1 MLENVTRT
9 MGTADVGEHLA
20 GVFQNP
26 GLLMGIPLAL
36 AGAVFMSLGAQY
48 QHRGVEKVERLS
60 GSDAA
65 TGLSWAQVRG
75 LLTRPSWI
83 IGTLMLALA
92 IVCQLAALTKAPLIV
107 VQPLGAIALVIT
119 TLLNARVTGVAPT
132 KRSLVSIFACVG
144 GIFIFVLF
152 AALFAV
158 EREISEI
165 QLFTILTILLVVIIV
180 LGTCWLIL
188 RRRMRALFYVTGAG
202 ILYGFVATLAKAVI
216 SRIQFGQ
223 FDWLTAVCVIALIA
237 AGAAGAYFVQTAY
250 GSGPPD
256 LVIAGLTVVDPM
268 VAVLIGLLVLE
279 EGAAAPPWVFI
290 AFGVS
295 GAIAGWGVVTLARY
309 HPQVISESQELPITR
324 GSSGDATPFGAREE
338 TGPSATQTPSGGAAA
353 PDRAPSASPGH
364 APGDAPEHRPHA
376 PEWPSNVAPFRRE
389 DAPRAGGDADERGN
403 GSSGA

>member
-1 MLENVTRT
+1 MLENLTRT
-9 MGTADVGEHLA
+9 IGAADVGEHLA

-65 TGLSWAQVRG
+65 TGLSWVQVRG

-83 IGTLMLALA
+83 VGTLMLALA
-92 IVCQLAALTKAPLIV
+92 IICQLAALTKAPLIV

-119 TLLNARVTGVAPT
+119 TLLNARVSGVAPT

-158 EREISEI
+158 ERAISEI
-165 QLFTILTILLVVIIV
+165 QLFTILTILLVVIIL

-188 RRRMRALFYVTGAG
+188 RHRMRALFYVTGAG

-216 SRIQFGQ
+216 SRIQAGQ

-279 EGAAAPPWVFI
+279 EGAAAPSWVFI
-290 AFGVS
+290 AFGIS
-295 GAIAGWGVVTLARY
+295 GVIAGWGVVTLARY
-309 HPQVISESQELPITR
+309 HPQVVGESQELPITR
-324 GSSGDATPFGAREE
+324 GSSGGATP
-338 TGPSATQTPSGGAAA
+338 SAAHAEP
-353 PDRAPSASPGH
+353 APSASEAPPGGSASPG
-364 APGDAPEHRPHA
+364 APRGEA
-376 PEWPSNVAPFRRE
+376 PEWPSNVAPIRRE
-389 DAPRAGGDADERGN
+389 DPPRTGGDAGERGN
-403 GSSGA
+403 GSSGV